1 MGGGHQI
8 AATLLA
14 LMLFHDQGQK
24 SIKSHFSQMMAAGE
38 PANLLSDCVPADLSL
53 HFC

>member
-1 MGGGHQI
+1 MGGVHQI
-8 AATLLA
+8 PAALLA

-24 SIKSHFSQMMAAGE
+24 SIKSHFSQMMADGE
-38 PANLLSDCVPADLSL
+38 PANLLSDCVYADLSL